1 MMGKKFWS
9 ILLLLVL
16 LAGGGFYAW
25 HRHAISASEGGRDVQ
40 DLSNL
45 YVAEEETNAAV
56 SRFRKDPEAKKAR
69 IIRPLSD
76 TEKHVY
82 LYFDG
87 LPDRAM
93 TEEIL
98 KVLDRKDAKAAFFV
112 EGQNAGDSPETMK
125 EIVKHKQVIGNY
137 TWLGR
142 PSFEKLDEEKAIRS
156 LVRTQ
161 KAVDVLTGRS
171 PSFFR
176 APRTEYTDTLLEEAG
191 AAGLSYAVL
200 SNVTVSRGEM
210 SDEAAAEKLAAGVKN
225 GSLVAFEINKPLD
238 IRARETG
245 KSDERPAID
254 MKPTIRDGDYR
265 EKTEKKDH
273 TAEEVER
280 LITALENEG
289 FGLYSLDSD
298 VLLSSLK

>member
-1 MMGKKFWS
+1 MGKKFW
-9 ILLLLVL
+9 IFLLVLVL

-25 HRHAISASEGGRDVQ
+25 HRHALSVSEENRDVQ

-45 YVAEEETNAAV
+45 YEAGEETEKAV
-56 SRFRKDPEAKKAR
+56 NQFHKHPEANKAKV
-69 IIRPLSD
+69 IHPLAD
-76 TEKHVY
+76 TGNHVY

-98 KVLDRKDAKAAFFV
+98 KVLDKKDAKAAFFV

-125 EIVKHKQVIGNY
+125 EIAKNRQIIGNY

-142 PSFEKLDEEKAIRS
+142 PSLEKLDEEKAIRS
-156 LVRTQ
+156 LLRTQ
-161 KAVDVLTGRS
+161 KAVDALTGKS

-200 SNVTVSRGEM
+200 SNVTVRRGTLVDE
-210 SDEAAAEKLAAGVKN
+210 EAARKLAADVKP
-225 GSLVAFEINKPLD
+225 GSLIAFEINKPLD
-238 IRARETG
+238 IRAREPG

-254 MKPTIRDGDYR
+254 KKPTIKDSDYK
-265 EKTEKKDH
+265 EKAEQKDH
-273 TAEEVER
+273 TAQEVEW
-280 LITALENEG
+280 LITALEDEG
-289 FGLYSLDSD
+289 FALLPLDAD
-298 VLLSSLK
+298 ALLSGLN

>member
-1 MMGKKFWS
+1 MMGKNFWS
-9 ILLLLVL
+9 ILLLLVI
-16 LAGGGFYAW
+16 LAGGGFYVW
-25 HRHAISASEGGRDVQ
+25 HRHAVSASEGERDVQ

-45 YVAEEETNAAV
+45 YAAEEETDKAV
-56 SRFRKDPEAKKAR
+56 RQFRESPEARKVG
-69 IIRPLSD
+69 IIRPHSD
-76 TEKHVY
+76 TGKHVY

-112 EGQNAGDSPETMK
+112 EGQNAGDSPETLK

-161 KAVDVLTGRS
+161 KAIDVLTGTS

-200 SNVTVSRGEM
+200 SNVTVRRGELN
-210 SDEAAAEKLAAGVKN
+210 DEEAAGKLAAGVEP
-225 GSLVAFEINKPLD
+225 GSLIAFEINRPLD

-254 MKPTIRDGDYR
+254 MKPTIKDSDYR
-265 EKTEKKDH
+265 EKAEQKDH
-273 TAEEVER
+273 TAQEVEW
-280 LITALENEG
+280 LITALEDEG
-289 FGLYSLDSD
+289 FALLPLDAD
-298 VLLSSLK
+298 ALLSGLN

>member
-1 MMGKKFWS
+1 MGKKFWMV
-9 ILLLLVL
+9 LLVL
-16 LAGGGFYAW
+16 VFLAGGGFYAW
-25 HRHAISASEGGRDVQ
+25 HRHALSVSEENRDVQ
-40 DLSNL
+40 DLSNM
-45 YVAEEETNAAV
+45 YEAEKETEQAV
-56 SRFRKDPEAKKAR
+56 NQFRKDPGAKKAR
-69 IIRPLSD
+69 IIHPLSD
-76 TEKHVY
+76 TGNHVY

-98 KVLDRKDAKAAFFV
+98 KVLDKKEAKAAFFV

-125 EIVKHKQVIGNY
+125 EISKHRQMIGNY

-200 SNVTVSRGEM
+200 SNVTVRRGEM

-225 GSLVAFEINKPLD
+225 GSLVVFEINKPLD

>member
-1 MMGKKFWS
+1 MGKKFWS
-9 ILLLLVL
+9 ILLLLVF

-82 LYFDG
+82 LCFDG

-200 SNVTVSRGEM
+200 SNVIVRRGEM

>member
-1 MMGKKFWS
+1 MGKKFWMV
-9 ILLLLVL
+9 LLVL
-16 LAGGGFYAW
+16 VFLAGGGFYAW
-25 HRHAISASEGGRDVQ
+25 HRHALSVSEENRDVQ

-45 YVAEEETNAAV
+45 YEAEEETEKAV
-56 SRFRKDPEAKKAR
+56 NQFRKDPGAKKAR
-69 IIRPLSD
+69 IIHPLSD
-76 TEKHVY
+76 TGNHVY

-93 TEEIL
+93 TEKIL
-98 KVLDRKDAKAAFFV
+98 KVLDKKEAKAAFFV

-125 EIVKHKQVIGNY
+125 EIFKHRQMIGNY

-142 PSFEKLDEEKAIRS
+142 SSLEKLDEEKAIRS
-156 LVRTQ
+156 LLRTQ
-161 KAVDVLTGRS
+161 KAVDTLTGKS

-200 SNVTVSRGEM
+200 SNVTVRRGDLADE
-210 SDEAAAEKLAAGVKN
+210 EAARKLAAGVKP
-225 GSLVAFEINKPLD
+225 GSLIAFEINRPLD
-238 IRARETG
+238 IRAREPG

-254 MKPTIRDGDYR
+254 KKPTIRDGDYKK
-265 EKTEKKDH
+265 KTERKDH

-280 LITALENEG
+280 LVSALEEEG
-289 FGLYSLDSD
+289 FTLLSLDSD
-298 VLLSSLK
+298 VLLSGLK